1 MKLRFDDA
9 NEFLTFPE
17 LCRCVQICRYQAP
30 PLSPYPD
37 VDPSLCWPYVCHE
50 YPYPDNDLN
59 DEGRIQRL
67 SENQQQQEKKVKK
80 RWVTTKIKL
89 LI

>member
-1 MKLRFDDA
+1 MKLSFDDA
-9 NEFLTFPE
+9 NDFLTFRE

-30 PLSPYPD
+30 PWSPYPD
-37 VDPSLCWPYVCHE
+37 VDPSLCWPYVCRE

-67 SENQQQQEKKVKK
+67 SENQQQQEKKSKK
-80 RWVTTKIKL
+80 ALSHNKNKTL
-89 LI
+89 